1 MSLIDLIPNKY
12 IREARIYPFL
22 IVALPIGLAIYM
34 WFPEEIAEWKPIAG
48 STGVWIVSAMLI
60 SQFVRDAG
68 AKKQKRLFEIWGGPP
83 TTKLLRHENASN
95 PMILER
101 THKKLEQLLSSD
113 SELFRLPTKEE
124 EKNDPV
130 YADKKYELC
139 ISYLRN
145 NTRDTD
151 KFNLLFIENCSYGF
165 RRNLW
170 GLKVWGI
177 VTLILSTLVVCY
189 KLWTSLSGPDSI
201 SFSEIVI
208 IFFLFVLLS
217 SWIFLVTKKWV
228 KEAAY
233 RYAQALIDSCDNLQV
248 NNSAL

>member
-1 MSLIDLIPNKY
+1 MNLSDLIPNKY

-22 IVALPIGLAIYM
+22 IAALPIGLAIFI
-34 WFPEEIAEWKPIAG
+34 WFPDELAKWKPIAG
-48 STGVWIVSAMLI
+48 SAGVWIVAAMLI

-68 AKKQKRLFEIWGGPP
+68 AKKQKRLFEVWGGTP
-83 TTKLLRHENASN
+83 TTKLLRHENARN
-95 PMILER
+95 PIMLER

-113 SELFRLPTKEE
+113 SELFKLPTKEE

-130 YADKKYELC
+130 FADQKYELC
-139 ISYLRN
+139 VSYLRN

-170 GLKVWGI
+170 GLKIWGI
-177 VTLILSTLVVCY
+177 VILILSILMVFY
-189 KLWTSLSGPDSI
+189 KLLTSLSY
-201 SFSEIVI
+201 SEFTSVSEVIVTL
-208 IFFLFVLLS
+208 FLFILLS
-217 SWIFLVTKKWV
+217 FWIFLINKQWV

-233 RYAQALIDSCDNLQV
+233 RYAQALIDSCDYLPANK
-248 NNSAL
+248 SDR